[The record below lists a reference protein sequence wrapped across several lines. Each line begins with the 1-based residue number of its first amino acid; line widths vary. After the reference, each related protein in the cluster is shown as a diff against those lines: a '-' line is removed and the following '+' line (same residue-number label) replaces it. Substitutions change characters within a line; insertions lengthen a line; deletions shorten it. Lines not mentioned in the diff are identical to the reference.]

1 MTKEILQVEVLDII
15 KNGLAGYS
23 DIITS
28 GYGEKNGVVELA
40 FDNINNLRNLYCE
53 NVNQIIGSIRTKLKD
68 GETFV
73 LLPHKLEELD
83 NFSNDDTQ
91 FIIEVIDNGDH
102 IGYIDGEDVN
112 W

>member
-1 MTKEILQVEVLDII
+1 MTREIIQVEVLDII

-28 GYGEKNGVVELA
+28 SYGENNGVVESA
-40 FDNINNLRNLYCE
+40 FDSINDLRNLYCE
-53 NVNQIIGSIRTKLKD
+53 DANEITDFIHKKLNS
-68 GETFV
+68 GETFA

-91 FIIEVIDNGDH
+91 FIVEILDNGEH
-102 IGYIDGEDVN
+102 IGYINGKDVD